1 MCVWPTHSAEK
12 NYYST
17 YFNNPPSQPN
27 VIPLPQ
33 YRNNNPH
40 PRLSPT
46 ECIES
51 AFLSVGALKQVWN
64 GVFRYNVAARGRVWL
79 AVLRSL
85 FCYVMFLM
93 FPSVEALSLPD
104 DAPRACW
111 LAGCFG
117 FIGEMMI
124 SGAKTV
130 TRTHHAARIARR
142 LNWGN

>member
-1 MCVWPTHSAEK
+1 MCFPTMRFCLAHSAEK

-27 VIPLPQ
+27 VIPVPQ

-40 PRLSPT
+40 RHLSST
-46 ECIES
+46 KYKKE
-51 AFLSVGALKQVWN
+51 AFLSVRALKQVWN

-93 FPSVEALSLPD
+93 FPSTEALSPSD
-104 DAPRACW
+104 T
-111 LAGCFG
+111 GCFG
-117 FIGEMMI
+117 FIGETMI

-130 TRTHHAARIARR
+130 THTQRSGLCHD
-142 LNWGN
+142 